1 MTDYRCYFFGTDNRI
16 VDRADFTADTDALA
30 IIEARALYAEGESSE
45 RVRAL
50 GTNTPCPLPGRF
62 ARSKLVL
69 SAARFARRWTD
80 CRAEFGKPHAEA
92 QSRAPPRN

>member
-30 IIEARALYAEGESSE
+30 IIEARALYAEGEFRTGSSFGNKHAVSSTRKVRTLEARLE
-45 RVRAL
+45 RGQICEAL
-50 GTNTPCPLPGRF
+50 DG
-62 ARSKLVL
+62 L
-69 SAARFARRWTD
+69 SS
-80 CRAEFGKPHAEA
+80 EFGKPHAEA